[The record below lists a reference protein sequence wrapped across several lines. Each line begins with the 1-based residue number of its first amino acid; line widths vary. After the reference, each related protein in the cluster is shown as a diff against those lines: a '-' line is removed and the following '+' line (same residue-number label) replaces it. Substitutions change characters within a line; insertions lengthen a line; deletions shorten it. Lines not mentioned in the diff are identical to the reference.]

1 MCVGCG
7 SEGQALCT
15 MCSTSEI
22 LPFGE
27 KCWSCNRL
35 SLRSQTCAS
44 CRASGAPNFVWIN
57 TDYEKIAK
65 CLVSEYKFRHNRAA
79 AQPISELMS
88 ETLLY
93 FNQDEQLISK
103 NYLIVPV
110 PTASSRIRQRS
121 FDHAD
126 LLAKN
131 IAHKLKYEYR
141 RALLRK
147 GQLRQTGSKR
157 AQRLKQISGSFYVK
171 PYASIKSRNILLID
185 DVVTTGAT
193 ISEAASTLR
202 RAGARSVDALVF
214 AKRL

>member
-1 MCVGCG
+1 M
-7 SEGQALCT
+7 
-15 MCSTSEI
+15 
-22 LPFGE
+22 
-27 KCWSCNRL
+27 
-35 SLRSQTCAS
+35 
-44 CRASGAPNFVWIN
+44 WIN

-65 CLVSEYKFRHNRAA
+65 RLVSEYKFRHNRAA
-79 AQPISELMS
+79 VQPIVELMTES
-88 ETLLY
+88 FVS
-93 FNQDEQLISK
+93 FNQDEQIAKK
-103 NYLIVPV
+103 NYLIVPI

-131 IAHKLKYEYR
+131 IAHKLKHEYR

-157 AQRLKQISGSFYVK
+157 AQRLEQISGSFYVK

-193 ISEAASTLR
+193 ISEAAKILR
-202 RAGARSVDALVF
+202 RAGARSVDALIF